1 MSMFQDKVP
10 VFEVNLT
17 VQIIV
22 WKSTVILKE
31 YLFIDMY
38 VYQIWMCKKG
48 NVYRLS

>member
-1 MSMFQDKVP
+1 MFQDKVP

-22 WKSTVILKE
+22 WKSTVILQD